1 MKNLNNNE
9 EEHKNMNENMFLQK
23 TNDMEKKFN

>member
-9 EEHKNMNENMFLQK
+9 EEHKNMNKNMFLQK
-23 TNDMEKKFN
+23 TNDMKNKF

>member
-23 TNDMEKKFN
+23 TNDMKKKI